1 MNLDLVVL
9 YFNSWSFMWI
19 HTPNALHFPFWVFF
33 NVAFVFLQKVEVQ
46 HHMTRSLSVPV
57 NVKARSLRRMDSTG
71 GLIRVISATP
81 RPVAVDG
88 ASQDDA
94 PVTEIGRC

>member
-1 MNLDLVVL
+1 
-9 YFNSWSFMWI
+9 
-19 HTPNALHFPFWVFF
+19 
-33 NVAFVFLQKVEVQ
+33 
-46 HHMTRSLSVPV
+46 MTRSLSVPV

-81 RPVAVDG
+81 RLVAVDS

-94 PVTEIGRC
+94 PVTEIGGC